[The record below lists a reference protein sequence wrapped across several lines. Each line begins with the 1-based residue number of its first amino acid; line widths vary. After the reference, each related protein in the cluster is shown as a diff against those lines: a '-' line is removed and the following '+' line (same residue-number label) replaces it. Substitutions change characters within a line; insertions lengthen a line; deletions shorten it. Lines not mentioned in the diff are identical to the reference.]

1 MTLSLCFFVILCCNI
16 LLNPNFGFKIACCIL
31 PFNLFPLFPENSKQ
45 DNHKWFIPQNRSF
58 LVLLSGT
65 SFTLLRF
72 LGIFFAQKRSI
83 LINLPAL
90 LELNLEFYI
99 LYTILNNSFLS
110 NFSCEFEFSN
120 AIFWF
125 NVARYVYIQ
134 IAKGSLSNRV
144 FIHPPCKYWRIGVA
158 F

>member
-1 MTLSLCFFVILCCNI
+1 MVYSTKSFVSFPSFWNLIYIITLPRN
-16 LLNPNFGFKIACCIL
+16 
-31 PFNLFPLFPENSKQ
+31 
-45 DNHKWFIPQNRSF
+45 
-58 LVLLSGT
+58 
-65 SFTLLRF
+65 
-72 LGIFFAQKRSI
+72 FFAQKRSI

-158 F
+158 FWDWILASQVQTKQNSKCSILYISKLLYISTSVWVLRTPNAGKL